1 MWLMVLKPKFSHILL
16 IILLPFTCLASKAGD
31 MSAGD
36 MSAEILDKSI
46 KGAEEGFFKLASK
59 SLEREPSLCIADSC
73 CVVSYITSKM
83 LFVANVGN
91 CRAVSRI
98 NSGDKT
104 Q

>member
-16 IILLPFTCLASKAGD
+16 IILLPFTCLASK
-31 MSAGD
+31 AGD